1 MWLYGVAAF
10 VVVQRL
16 GELALSSHNTGR
28 LLRAGAH
35 EVGREHYPWI
45 VALHV
50 LWLVAL
56 VTMVDPATPPNYGWL
71 GLFGL
76 LQLARLWILASLGGR
91 WTTRVIV
98 MPGAPLIERGPY
110 RFLRHP
116 NYVVVAAE
124 IAVLPLA
131 FDAWQVALVFT
142 ILNALML
149 HHRIRI
155 EDRALGR
162 G

>member
-1 MWLYGVAAF
+1 MWLYGVVAF
-10 VVVQRL
+10 VVLQRL
-16 GELALSSHNTGR
+16 GELALSSRNSR
-28 LLRAGAH
+28 CLIRAGGH
-35 EVGREHYPWI
+35 EVGREHYRWI
-45 VALHV
+45 VTLHV

-56 VTMVDPATPPNYGWL
+56 LTMIDPATRPNFWLL

-76 LQLARLWILASLGGR
+76 LQLARLWVLASLGAR
-91 WTTRVIV
+91 WTTRIVV
-98 MPGAPLIERGPY
+98 MPGAPLVERGPY

-116 NYVVVAAE
+116 NYAVVAAE

-131 FDAWQVALVFT
+131 FGAWQVALVFT

-149 HHRIRI
+149 RHRIRI

-162 G
+162 A